1 MDREPG
7 RLNREGKGIKDDER
21 ERKREAELFVSGR
34 AVAEGGK
41 RVKEE
46 EGCGDEEQEAEEMQ
60 VRRRKR
66 RCRG

>member
-1 MDREPG
+1 MS
-7 RLNREGKGIKDDER
+7 ER
-21 ERKREAELFVSGR
+21 ERERPNYSCRGERWPK
-34 AVAEGGK
+34 GGK